1 MKLRSWSWIASA
13 WALAFAAVLASCAGQ
28 PNPVKDTGSVQ
39 LAITNVPPSGVAS
52 VTLVVSGG
60 GLGSATRTENFTVGG
75 STATLNRLLT
85 GLPAGTGYKFDATAY
100 AANGTTA
107 LYKGS
112 ATADVTA
119 NNITNVIIVLLELNL
134 PPPYANAAPV
144 IDSVVLSSS
153 TVAPNGTV
161 NVAVTAHD
169 PNTGDTISYAWTGT
183 AGSFASPNAAN
194 TTWTAPASTGDVDLT
209 IAVTDDHGASSSIQ
223 ATIHVRTPGQT
234 GAANVTIAFDTSPRI
249 TSVLSAPGW
258 VEAGTPTALTVAAS
272 DADGDNLVFTW
283 TADKAGTFS
292 GGNSATSQFALDG
305 SVTSGSV
312 TVTVTVTDGTLT
324 TTGALTLPVGKPV
337 VQAGPAVTNWAQSA
351 ATVALGGAV
360 TLSVDATD
368 PAGHPLTFAWSE
380 LASAGTFSTP
390 ASTSTSSTVVWTAPS
405 ASTLL
410 TWTIQAKVTD
420 SVNGLYALQ
429 TFTVGNATPG
439 LGGGGGGGTLGG
451 GGGGTVGGGGGGGS
465 IGGGGGGLTLNI
477 SVAPGTSYPVPT
489 GSFDIA
495 NYTGD
500 RVSLQ
505 SYLTAGTA
513 VVTASPVDGAET
525 ITSIVVSAL
534 PDNVTAT
541 GAGAS
546 VTLAGLTASTTHTF
560 AVTATTA
567 SGKTLNGTTSPLAF
581 YDVFERF
588 LEPETAPSDSIFIGA
603 FTFDPATSTVSN
615 LRGLLSAS
623 MSDPTIPPL
632 AYPSDHMI
640 WTWLDNELSAQPKT
654 LGGVDGQLV
663 ASFLLNTTNTFK
675 VGTAATWAPGGTKIW
690 NNTPGGGNA
699 YALIF
704 VDNANPTATLNSAQI
719 DWLAYADCTVNGIMG
734 TACMTGTSVAAYGRT
749 GTMAAYPVEQNT
761 SLR

>member
-1 MKLRSWSWIASA
+1 MTKRSWSWIASA

-28 PNPVKDTGSVQ
+28 SKPASDTGSVQ
-39 LAITNVPPSGVAS
+39 LAVTNVPPSGVAS
-52 VTLVVSGG
+52 VKLVVSGG
-60 GLGSATRTENFTVGG
+60 GLGSATRTETFTVGG
-75 STATLNRLLT
+75 STATLNKLLT
-85 GLPAGTGYKFDATAY
+85 GLPAGTGYKFEATAY
-100 AANGTTA
+100 AADGTTA

-119 NNITNVIIVLLELNL
+119 NNITDVIIVLLELNL

-153 TVAPNGTV
+153 TVAPGGTV
-161 NVAVTAHD
+161 SVQVTAHD
-169 PNTGDTISYAWTGT
+169 PNSGDTISYAWTDT
-183 AGSFASPNAAN
+183 AGSFANSAAAS
-194 TTWTAPASTGDVDLT
+194 TTWTAPASTGDVSLT
-209 IAVTDDHGASSSIQ
+209 ITVSDNRGASASIQ
-223 ATIHVRTPGQT
+223 ATIQVRTPGQT

-258 VEAGTPTALTVAAS
+258 VEAGTPTTLTVAAS
-272 DADGDNLVFTW
+272 DADGDTLEFTW

-292 GGNSATSQFALDG
+292 GGNTASSQFILDS

-351 ATVALGGAV
+351 ATVALGGTV

-368 PAGHPLTFAWSE
+368 PAGNPLTFDWSE

-390 ASTSTSSTVVWTAPS
+390 ASTSSTVVWTAPS
-405 ASTLL
+405 ASTLS
-410 TWTIQAKVTD
+410 TWTIQVRVTD
-420 SVNGLYALQ
+420 SVNKLYTLQ

-439 LGGGGGGGTLGG
+439 LGGGGGGG
-451 GGGGTVGGGGGGGS
+451 GGTVGGGGGGGS
-465 IGGGGGGLTLNI
+465 TGGGGGGLTVNI
-477 SVAPGTSYPVPT
+477 SVAPGKSYPVPT

-500 RVSLQ
+500 RTSLQ

-513 VVTASPVDGAET
+513 VVTASPVDAGET
-525 ITSIVVSAL
+525 ITSVVVSAL

-546 VTLAGLTASTTHTF
+546 VTLTGLTAGTTHTF

-588 LEPETAPSDSIFIGA
+588 LEPETAPSDSVFIGA

-623 MSDPTIPPL
+623 MSDSGVPPQ
-632 AYPSDHMI
+632 AYPNDQMT

-690 NNTPGGGNA
+690 NTPGGGNA

-704 VDNANPTATLNSAQI
+704 VDNANPTATLTSAQI

-761 SLR
+761 TLR